1 MNANKKSDVYL
12 KDFDNLI
19 KFKKTFDAKFND
31 TLAVNTESLQES
43 EGEQFRLPELK
54 LVDLNAV
61 LDKWIED
68 KFKQMERP
76 ILTDRLVNLY
86 IALKEG
92 ENADDLTNEEKER
105 RAVEY
110 NQKNRKYNLLAFA
123 AFTMGL
129 TAYSLNIDA

>member
-1 MNANKKSDVYL
+1 M
-12 KDFDNLI
+12 
-19 KFKKTFDAKFND
+19 
-31 TLAVNTESLQES
+31 QES

-76 ILTDRLVNLY
+76 VLTDRLVNLY

>member
-76 ILTDRLVNLY
+76 VLTDRLVNLY